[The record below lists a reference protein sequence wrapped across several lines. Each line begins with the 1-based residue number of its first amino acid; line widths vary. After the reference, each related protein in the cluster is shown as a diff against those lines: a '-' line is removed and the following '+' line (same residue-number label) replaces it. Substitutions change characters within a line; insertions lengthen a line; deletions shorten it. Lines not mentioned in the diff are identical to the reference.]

1 MNQSFG
7 SGMLTGGI
15 RGELHEEARRME
27 HVRAIRELRSER
39 SAARRAAR
47 NAAFADAITGLKAR
61 FVGEPTRATPDCCP
75 A

>member
-1 MNQSFG
+1 MDQSFG
-7 SGMLTGGI
+7 SWMLTGGI

-39 SAARRAAR
+39 GAAHRAAR
-47 NAAFADAITGLKAR
+47 TAAVADAITNLKAR
-61 FVGEPTRATPDCCP
+61 FAGQSAGTTPDCCP